1 MKEAHNFHQQH
12 SGGHQSLTTYFYY
25 NLNTM
30 AFTQEMRTAGS
41 KKGYYADIDNSS
53 SSSSDDDASSSRS
66 VKGYCIPSS
75 ETTVSAAAS
84 TEGASSSSSSSLPSQ
99 FYKDVQPRRRR
110 QSRCQRHQQF
120 KKFKNITRQTQQDA
134 THPDIDLSLVSL
146 LTSREH
152 DRRQF
157 KKLQKALRLH
167 HRGNITLPERL
178 QRHSSSHH
186 KPKNTIC
193 HQVNKDAIEDESF
206 SSSSPSSSSES
217 DRYCNNIIQT
227 EHEYSKALSKPP
239 KNDRP
244 IAVIDYGSVQFG
256 QLGSVLDSI
265 YKIGGVEEGGAAD
278 GDKNKRRSFGGDA
291 FLVESHDV
299 KSATANFSTPHQP
312 ALTVASSRSSD
323 VAAVIA
329 SLKNPSADLKRKA
342 HYEDCSSAKKIKF
355 LPSTAVVHHKTDTT
369 TLEDAVAFSPYARVL
384 FTADFP
390 QTVVHINA
398 AYCALV
404 KKGFAKPCA
413 LGHPLTTTNIERR
426 SYEDSSKLNG
436 ESAAKIVNND
446 LGISTKDINY
456 QLFPIISG
464 DDSFC
469 DYSRTHCSYELGDT
483 AEEGEGD
490 HVHRHVS
497 HYLLQIEPVALS

>member
-1 MKEAHNFHQQH
+1 MKEAHNFHQQQRRP
-12 SGGHQSLTTYFYY
+12 SINYFFHY

-66 VKGYCIPSS
+66 VRGYCIPSS

-84 TEGASSSSSSSLPSQ
+84 TEGASYSSSSSSLPSSQ
-99 FYKDVQPRRRR
+99 FYTDVQPRRRR
-110 QSRCQRHQQF
+110 HSRCQRHQQF

-186 KPKNTIC
+186 KPKNTTC

-206 SSSSPSSSSES
+206 SSSSSPSSSSES
-217 DRYCNNIIQT
+217 DRYCNNIIKT
-227 EHEYSKALSKPP
+227 DHEYSKALSKPL

-265 YKIGGVEEGGAAD
+265 YKIGGEEGAD
-278 GDKNKRRSFGGDA
+278 EKSNRRSFGGDT
-291 FLVESHDV
+291 FLVDSHDV
-299 KSATANFSTPHQP
+299 KSAANFSTHQP

-355 LPSTAVVHHKTDTT
+355 LPTAVVHHKTDTT

-436 ESAAKIVNND
+436 EFAAKIVNND

-464 DDSFC
+464 DESFC
-469 DYSRTHCSYELGDT
+469 DYSRTHCSYELGET